1 MTTINEYSIE
11 IQALSEND
19 GGGYV
24 AIAPELPGCMSDGAT
39 QEEAMANLHDAISQW
54 IEQAQKMGR
63 PVPQPKLYAA
73 A

>member
-1 MTTINEYSIE
+1 
-11 IQALSEND
+11 
-19 GGGYV
+19 
-24 AIAPELPGCMSDGAT
+24 
-39 QEEAMANLHDAISQW
+39 MANLHDAISQW